1 MSLNVPLVKCQR
13 QLKTRISCKKGFFW
27 RQKLRLVEN
36 DVTAKRTFHAFI
48 DSTKVQVTKTI
59 LLIFTIPVLRKS
71 KWCFLLK
78 D

>member
-36 DVTAKRTFHAFI
+36 DVTAKRTFHAFV
-48 DSTKVQVTKTI
+48 DSTKVQVTKQFFSF
-59 LLIFTIPVLRKS
+59 LQSPFYGKANGG
-71 KWCFLLK
+71 FLLK